1 MAKYTL
7 NTYGWSFEAICKSL
21 TDEQVQII
29 KDKMEEEGFSELHEI
44 RFDLDELLDLDFWD
58 GEIFHK
64 TEAFD
69 NGTMTFQVIDEEGN
83 KVSEFGIDETADLYD
98 TIEDFDVKYDYR
110 SYSAIPEYNIPPTN
124 LYLSVDENKGGIFT
138 FTLESD
144 TVPGASD
151 FTYSTGSIDTP
162 EGDYDFINQIF
173 FKGQPLEIEDYL
185 DNSGKSSSCMI
196 YTLDGET
203 IE

>member
-1 MAKYTL
+1 MSKYTL

-144 TVPGASD
+144 TVPDASD

-185 DNSGKSSSCMI
+185 DNSGKASSVMI
-196 YTLDGET
+196 FTLDGDT
-203 IE
+203 IN